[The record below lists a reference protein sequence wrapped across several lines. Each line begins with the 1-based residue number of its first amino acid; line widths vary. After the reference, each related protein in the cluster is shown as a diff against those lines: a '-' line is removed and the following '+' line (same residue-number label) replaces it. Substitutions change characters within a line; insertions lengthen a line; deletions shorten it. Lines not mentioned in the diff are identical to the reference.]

1 MTSEKENRKPFLF
14 IEKDVHS
21 LSNTALDAK
30 SEILLKFKD
39 RLENVEIEFD
49 MAKEELKAQNSKI
62 EKLRKELQIKENDCK
77 TLEIKL
83 EDLNGNKKNYLPC
96 LDRQLPQRDG
106 QSIESERGYPQP
118 STAAKEEKFR

>member
-1 MTSEKENRKPFLF
+1 MTSEKENRQPFIF
-14 IEKDVHS
+14 GQKNVQS

-49 MAKEELKAQNSKI
+49 IAKDEIRTQNSKI
-62 EKLRKELQIKENDCK
+62 DKLKKELQIKENECK

-83 EDLNGNKKNYLPC
+83 EELSSNFPFF
-96 LDRQLPQRDG
+96 
-106 QSIESERGYPQP
+106 I
-118 STAAKEEKFR
+118 F